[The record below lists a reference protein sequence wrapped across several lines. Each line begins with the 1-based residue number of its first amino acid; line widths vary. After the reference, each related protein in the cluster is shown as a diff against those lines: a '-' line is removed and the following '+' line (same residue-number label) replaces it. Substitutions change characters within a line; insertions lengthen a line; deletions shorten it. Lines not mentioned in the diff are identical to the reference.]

1 MRIKDIKLLW
11 GRSGNRCAICKIELS
26 PDGSAETIGEIAHI
40 VSQTKAG
47 PRGNDELPLEKRD
60 DYSNLM
66 LLCPNHHSEIDKL
79 PDSWPS
85 SKLQQIKNDHEK
97 WVSEKLENGDI
108 SFKIIDNSQYL
119 EKMYD
124 SWVSFSKSKIWVVSS
139 LTPLRVNDDSI
150 DPLDDAMIETLNGIS
165 LPGDGFWESDINKY
179 DTRPDENGI
188 TNIRTKNL
196 AEGDGHKI
204 SIFRN
209 GHCEFLFC
217 LEGSINSITESS
229 KKKEPDRIGS
239 LRIIRYT
246 HLALVITKQLEAL
259 KNIWNRCLHF
269 KNMTLTTTIL
279 NSRNSMLYS
288 RKGDPRRALY
298 GYPVQTDRLQYCF
311 IVDRNSELDNLINI
325 ILKRFA
331 NYFGLVLHKILDHE
345 GEFVRPEKL

>member
-1 MRIKDIKLLW
+1 MGSII
-11 GRSGNRCAICKIELS
+11 LS

-40 VSQTKAG
+40 VSHTKTG
-47 PRGNDELPLEKRD
+47 PRGNDALPLEKRD

-108 SFKIIDNSQYL
+108 SFKTIDNSQYL

-139 LTPLRVNDDSI
+139 LTPLRVDDDSI
-150 DPLDDAMIETLNGIS
+150 DPLDDAIIETLNGIG
-165 LPGDGFWESDINKY
+165 LPGDGFWEPNINKY
-179 DTRPDENGI
+179 DTMPDENGI

-217 LEGSINSITESS
+217 LEGSINSITEFS
-229 KKKEPDRIGS
+229 KNKEPDRIGS

-259 KNIWNRCLHF
+259 KNIWDRCLQF

-288 RKGDPRRALY
+288 RKGDPRGALY
-298 GYPVQTDRLQYCF
+298 GYPVQTDSLQYCF
-311 IVDRNSELDNLINI
+311 IVDRNSELDHLIDI

-331 NYFGLVLHKILDHE
+331 NYFGLVLHSILDHE
-345 GEFVRPEKL
+345 GEFVGPEKV